1 MYENMTVKELVEGIK
16 SQKFTSESVVKYFAE
31 VCEKKKDNNA
41 VIEVFDDAIVKAREI
56 DERIKKG
63 EEVGKLAGLP
73 IAFKDNILIEGK
85 KASCASNFLTDF
97 VAPYSATIVKNLV
110 KEDAIPFARTNMED
124 RKSVV

>member
-1 MYENMTVKELVEGIK
+1 MTVKELVEGIK

-85 KASCASNFLTDF
+85 KASCASTFLT
-97 VAPYSATIVKNLV
+97 S
-110 KEDAIPFARTNMED
+110 
-124 RKSVV
+124 